1 MTDRPE
7 ALSYRG
13 RLLVLAAGFSG
24 WMLAGVQLGITSIVM
39 RDAAKGLVGTSDEAV
54 LGQWFGWLISS
65 FMLGAALGGYLFGWI
80 GDKLGRKTGMALSI
94 ACYSIAAGF
103 AGFSTTPTQL
113 LIGRFFVGL
122 GVGGM
127 WPNGIA
133 LVAEAWPNMS
143 RPMLAGVIG
152 TAANIGI
159 MCFSI
164 LTCYKF
170 VTPDDWRWTMY
181 MSFAPVMLAGI
192 VAVLVP
198 ESPRWLAVQRSH
210 SKARTAQDSLAKNK
224 SPLVEVFQYPLLRY
238 TILGIA
244 LGTVPLFGGWGSSN
258 WAIAWAAQIGDQQD
272 EQTAVDIRAQAAP
285 DSSASAVKAADDRQ
299 QAASDPALKARAV
312 LARSA
317 PGSLASLLGG
327 AVATL
332 VGRRRFYFFL
342 SVACL
347 FCSQYLFW
355 MSHPSSPDFL
365 WWTAALGLFSG
376 FFFGW
381 LPLYLPE
388 LFPTRVRST
397 GAGVSFNFGRIGTV
411 FGILAAGGLL
421 KNLFD
426 GDYAAI
432 GRLTSWIYAFG
443 ALIILFAPDT
453 AGKDLTD

>member
-1 MTDRPE
+1 MIDASRS
-7 ALSYRG
+7 LSLRG
-13 RLLVLAAGFSG
+13 RILVLFAGFFG
-24 WMLAGVQLGITSIVM
+24 WMLAGVQLGLTSIVM
-39 RDAAKGLVGTSDEAV
+39 RDAAKGLLGTSDEAI
-54 LGQWFGWLISS
+54 LGQWFGWLTSS

-80 GDKLGRKTGMALSI
+80 GDRLGRKTGMAFSI
-94 ACYSIAAGF
+94 ACYSLAAGLT
-103 AGFSTTPTQL
+103 GFVTSPSQL
-113 LIGRFFVGL
+113 LIGRFIVGL

-152 TAANIGI
+152 TAANVGI

-164 LTCYKF
+164 LTCFVF
-170 VTPDDWRWTMY
+170 VTPDAWRWTMQ
-181 MSFAPVMLAGI
+181 MSFAPILLAVF
-192 VAVLVP
+192 VAFAVP
-198 ESPRWLAVQRSH
+198 ESPRWLTLKKSRAEPTGT
-210 SKARTAQDSLAKNK
+210 TATKTV
-224 SPLVEVFQYPLLRY
+224 SPLVEVFQRPILRY

-244 LGTVPLFGGWGSSN
+244 LGTVPLFGGWGNSN
-258 WAIAWAAQIGDQQD
+258 WANAWAAQVGDRSSQQTD
-272 EQTAVDIRAQAAP
+272 EQGSQPT
-285 DSSASAVKAADDRQ
+285 SN
-299 QAASDPALKARAV
+299 PALKAQV
-312 LARSA
+312 LLARSA

-342 SVACL
+342 SIACL
-347 FCSQYLFW
+347 FCAQSLFW
-355 MSHPSSPDFL
+355 TSHPSSPDFL
-365 WWTAALGLFSG
+365 WWTGALGLFSG
-376 FFFGW
+376 FYFGW

-411 FGILAAGGLL
+411 FGILVAAGLL
-421 KNLFD
+421 KTLFN

-443 ALIILFAPDT
+443 AVVILFAPDT
-453 AGKDLTD
+453 AGQDLED